1 MKLPSIDIASLP
13 ELGTKLTG
21 IFGSIGENT
30 PGHDDTIVILA
41 TFAFEVSPPGGG
53 IL

>member
-1 MKLPSIDIASLP
+1 MKLPTIDISTLP
-13 ELGTKLTG
+13 ELGQKLTG
-21 IFGSIGENT
+21 VFGSLGET

-53 IL
+53 LI